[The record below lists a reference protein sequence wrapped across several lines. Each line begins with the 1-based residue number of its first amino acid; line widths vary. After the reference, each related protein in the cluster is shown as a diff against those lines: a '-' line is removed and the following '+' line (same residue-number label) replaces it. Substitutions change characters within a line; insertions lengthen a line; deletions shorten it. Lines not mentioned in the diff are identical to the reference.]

1 MKKNYTEEQGL
12 KASED
17 EPWIEVAKG
26 EPTRSWKI
34 WWKRGKW
41 HLAIIEQFEDNIFL
55 DFIN

>member
-26 EPTRSWKI
+26 EPTRSWKF
-34 WWKRGKW
+34 W
-41 HLAIIEQFEDNIFL
+41 
-55 DFIN
+55 